1 VGKDPGIAPDPMTA
15 DVDAVQRIPAVP
27 TILEVVCRTTGMG
40 FAAAAR
46 VSDDRWVACGV
57 RDTID
62 FGLQPGSELKLE
74 TTICH
79 EIRQSGEAVV
89 IDHVAKD
96 EVFAGHPT
104 PALYGFQSYISV
116 PIVLP
121 DGRFFGTLCA
131 IDPKPA
137 KVNTPAT
144 VAMFKLFA
152 ELIAFHLDAHERLAS
167 AAASLVDER
176 RTAELR
182 EQFIAVLGH
191 DLRNPV
197 AAIEAGSR
205 LLLKGD
211 LDDKAGFIVGRIQAS
226 ARRMAALI
234 DDVLDFARGRLGG
247 GLDLTLRSD
256 PLAPVFEQVIDELR
270 ASHPGRIIETR
281 FALDRP
287 VRCDP
292 RRLAQLLSNLVANAM
307 THGAADSP
315 VWVRANAGVDCFE
328 LSVHNSGDPIPP
340 AARERLFQ
348 PFERGAVRPTQR
360 GLGLGLYIATEIARA
375 HGGALEVASS
385 AKETV
390 FTFRMPL

>member
-1 VGKDPGIAPDPMTA
+1 VDSNPGVALDPMAA
-15 DVDAVQRIPAVP
+15 DVDAIQRIPAVP

-40 FAAAAR
+40 FAAVAR

-62 FGLQPGSELKLE
+62 FGLQPGGELKIE
-74 TTICH
+74 TTFCSH
-79 EIRQSGEAVV
+79 VRLSGEALV
-89 IDHVAKD
+89 IDHVTKD
-96 EVFAGHPT
+96 EAFADHPI

-137 KVNTPAT
+137 KVSTPET

-167 AAASLVDER
+167 SAASLTDER

-197 AAIEAGSR
+197 AAIDAGSR

-211 LDDKAGFIVGRIQAS
+211 LDDKAGFIVGQIQAS
-226 ARRMAALI
+226 VWRMAGLI
-234 DDVLDFARGRLGG
+234 DDVLDFARGRLGA

-270 ASHPGRIIETR
+270 ASHPGRIVETH

-307 THGAADSP
+307 THGAADTP
-315 VWVRANAGVDCFE
+315 VLVRAATRADSFE
-328 LSVHNSGDPIPP
+328 LSVHNNGDPIPP
-340 AARERLFQ
+340 AARQRLFQ
-348 PFERGAVRPTQR
+348 PFERGTVQPTQR
-360 GLGLGLYIATEIARA
+360 GLGLGLYIASEISRA
-375 HGGALEVASS
+375 HGGVLKVTSS

-390 FTFRMPL
+390 FTFQMPL